1 MLVILKKD
9 VKGSGKEGDVIKVAD
24 GYARNR
30 LIPQGLAVE
39 ATKGNMKNLEIEK
52 EKAAEKKAEDIKEA
66 KELKEKLDKL
76 VLKIKGNTGGGAKLF
91 GAITSKEISEVLKAD
106 YDIDLDKKKIQ
117 MDSPIKQLGEY
128 KLNVK
133 LYSEINADLRVIVEG

>member
-9 VKGSGKEGDVIKVAD
+9 VKGSGKEGDVVKVAD

-39 ATKGNMKNLEIEK
+39 ATKGNMKNLEMEK
-52 EKAAEKKAEDIKEA
+52 EAMAQKRQEDIKEA
-66 KELKEKLDKL
+66 NELKEKLDKL
-76 VLKIKGNTGGGAKLF
+76 TLKVKGNTGGGAKLF
-91 GAITSKEISEVLKAD
+91 GAITSKEIAEVLKAD
-106 YDIDLDKKKIQ
+106 CNIDLDKKKIQ

-128 KLNVK
+128 DLHVK
-133 LYSEINADLRVIVEG
+133 LYSDISAKLKVIVEG